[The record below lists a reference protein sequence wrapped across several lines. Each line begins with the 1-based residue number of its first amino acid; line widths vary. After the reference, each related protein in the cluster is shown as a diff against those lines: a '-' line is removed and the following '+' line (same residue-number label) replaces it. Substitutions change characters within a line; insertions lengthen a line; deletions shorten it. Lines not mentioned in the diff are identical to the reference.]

1 MDSQTDTQ
9 WPPEQLDV
17 KAFARDGAHLSGQAP
32 LQEWERLSEASQ
44 PELSPPALK
53 WHAQGEL
60 QVHTGAPDQVWLHL
74 QVHAQMPLI
83 CQRCLNPVL
92 TPVDVDRSF
101 RFVADE
107 ATAMALDDE
116 AQEDLLVLSR
126 TFNLLELVEDEV
138 ILAMPLVPVHEVCPA
153 PLPMSVADPL
163 FEQTLVE
170 RPNPFAALAGWKPGE
185 ST

>member
-17 KAFARDGAHLSGQAP
+17 KAFARDGAQLSGQAP
-32 LQEWERLSEASQ
+32 LQEWERLFEASQ
-44 PELSPPALK
+44 PGLSPPALK

-74 QVHAQMPLI
+74 QVHAQMPLT

-92 TPVDVDRSF
+92 TPVEVDRSF

-138 ILAMPLVPVHEVCPA
+138 ILATPLVPFHDVCPT
-153 PLPMSVADPL
+153 PLPMAVADPL
-163 FEQTLVE
+163 FADEAAQ
-170 RPNPFAALAGWKPGE
+170 PAHPFAALAGLKVVK
-185 ST
+185 SQ